1 MLFTD
6 FGLDD
11 RLQRALVDAE
21 FITPTPI
28 QAAVLPVA
36 MAGRDLV
43 GTAQTGTGKT
53 AAFVLPIL
61 QQIVNTP
68 LDMRRTRAVI
78 LAPTRELVVQI
89 LTMVRQLAI
98 HTNVR
103 AVAVYGGVPL
113 QQQTRALRGG
123 VDIVVACP
131 GRMLDQMKRR
141 NADLRFLDCLVL
153 DEADRMLDMGFLPY
167 IQEIIDALPVKRQT
181 MFFSATFARNLNTL
195 VQQTLQDPARIQ
207 VDNAVAAQ
215 TVHHSLYQVKQS
227 MKAPMLTAL
236 LRQLIPESDAVLI
249 FTQTRAGANQV
260 AEHLDAEGMDV
271 GVLHAEKTQ
280 RERQDTLDRFR
291 EGAFPYLVATD
302 VAARGIDVASI
313 SHVINFDLPGKADD
327 YLHRIGRTGRMER
340 AGHAISLMTRG
351 DVRSVHEIE
360 RMLGKRIE
368 VMQLENDEQGL
379 TETIAASRDGMS
391 RPPQRRA
398 AAGPQR
404 QRPEGS
410 PHRNT
415 EERPRRAQ
423 RNDAPAGPPPRNERP
438 ERTPRAERPERRR
451 DDRAERTPRTDR
463 PERAPRAERPEW
475 TPRADRPER
484 AQRAERPERAQQTD
498 RPERRQRADRPER
511 PQQTDRP
518 ERAPRAGRPE
528 RPQRADAPWN
538 ERGERRPRRTAD
550 SDAASAPRAQR
561 PDKRR
566 RTEAPAGPTRKELRL
581 KKFGPPTTQPPQQDR
596 TDRRRADEPAAA
608 RPTRKPFTGMA
619 SVAKHNRK
627 YAAGKRQ
634 PGEVPSGPRPYGK
647 SAPAPAA
654 APARPPHKKRSGR
667 QPR

>member
-6 FGLDD
+6 FQLDD
-11 RLQRALVDAE
+11 RLQRALAAAGFV
-21 FITPTPI
+21 TPTPI
-28 QAAVLPVA
+28 QAAALPAA

-53 AAFVLPIL
+53 AAFLLPIL
-61 QQIVNTP
+61 QRIINTP

-78 LAPTRELVVQI
+78 LAPTRELVEQI
-89 LTMVRQLAI
+89 LAMVRELSI

-103 AVAVYGGVPL
+103 AVAVYGGVAM

-131 GRMLDQMKRR
+131 GRLLDHMKRR
-141 NADLRFLDCLVL
+141 NPDLRFVDCLVL

-181 MFFSATFARNLNTL
+181 MLFSATFAKSLNALVKQNLR
-195 VQQTLQDPARIQ
+195 DPARIQ
-207 VDNAVAAQ
+207 VDNAVPAQ
-215 TVHHSLYQVKQS
+215 TVRHSLYQVKHS

-260 AEHLDAEGMDV
+260 AEHLYAEGMDV

-291 EGAFPYLVATD
+291 AGLFPYLVATD
-302 VAARGIDVASI
+302 IAARGIDVTSI

-351 DVRSVHEIE
+351 DARSVREIE

-368 VMQLENDEQGL
+368 VARLESGDDEQL
-379 TETIAASRDGMS
+379 RDTIPAVRDDMARAPKRHAASPGTFRPGKSHHRDVEE
-391 RPPQRRA
+391 RQLRA
-398 AAGPQR
+398 SQNNDA
-404 QRPEGS
+404 S
-410 PHRNT
+410 
-415 EERPRRAQ
+415 ERPRRA
-423 RNDAPAGPPPRNERP
+423 PRGAASP
-438 ERTPRAERPERRR
+438 ESS
-451 DDRAERTPRTDR
+451 
-463 PERAPRAERPEW
+463 
-475 TPRADRPER
+475 
-484 AQRAERPERAQQTD
+484 
-498 RPERRQRADRPER
+498 
-511 PQQTDRP
+511 
-518 ERAPRAGRPE
+518 PRAGRPA
-528 RPQRADAPWN
+528 RPQRADAPWS
-538 ERGERRPRRTAD
+538 ERRPRRAAER
-550 SDAASAPRAQR
+550 DASSAPPRAER
-561 PDKRR
+561 PGKHRHESTR
-566 RTEAPAGPTRKELRL
+566 PTRKELRL
-581 KKFGPPTTQPPQQDR
+581 QKFGPPTTQPPR
-596 TDRRRADEPAAA
+596 PERADRRRVDGEGTRAPEAVNPATPGKA

-647 SAPAPAA
+647 SGPAHESAA
-654 APARPPHKKRSGR
+654 TRPPHKKRSGR

>member
-1 MLFTD
+1 MMLFTD
-6 FGLDD
+6 FQLDD
-11 RLQRALVDAE
+11 RLQRALAAAE
-21 FITPTPI
+21 FVSPTPI
-28 QAAVLPVA
+28 QAAALPVA

-61 QQIVNTP
+61 QQIINTP

-78 LAPTRELVVQI
+78 LAPTRELVLQI
-89 LTMVRQLAI
+89 LAVVRQLAI

-103 AVAVYGGVPL
+103 AVAVYGGVPM

-131 GRMLDQMKRR
+131 GRLLDHIKRR
-141 NADLRFLDCLVL
+141 NPDLRFLDTLVL

-167 IQEIIDALPVKRQT
+167 IQEIIDVLPVKRQT
-181 MFFSATFARNLNTL
+181 MLFSATFAKSLNVL

-207 VDNAVAAQ
+207 VDNAVPAQ
-215 TVHHSLYQVKQS
+215 TVRHSLYQVKHS

-260 AEHLDAEGMDV
+260 AEHLYAEGMDV

-291 EGAFPYLVATD
+291 AGLFPYLVATD
-302 VAARGIDVASI
+302 IAARGIDVTSI

-351 DVRSVHEIE
+351 DVRSVREIE

-368 VMQLENDEQGL
+368 VAQLENDDSQMSDAIPVERRGMVRAPKQH
-379 TETIAASRDGMS
+379 AASPATH
-391 RPPQRRA
+391 RPPKQ
-398 AAGPQR
+398 
-404 QRPEGS
+404 
-410 PHRNT
+410 HRDT
-415 EERPRRAQ
+415 EERPRRAP
-423 RNDAPAGPPPRNERP
+423 RNAAPAEPSSRANRP
-438 ERTPRAERPERRR
+438 ERT
-451 DDRAERTPRTDR
+451 
-463 PERAPRAERPEW
+463 
-475 TPRADRPER
+475 
-484 AQRAERPERAQQTD
+484 
-498 RPERRQRADRPER
+498 
-511 PQQTDRP
+511 
-518 ERAPRAGRPE
+518 
-528 RPQRADAPWN
+528 QRADAPWS
-538 ERGERRPRRTAD
+538 ERRPRRTAER
-550 SDAASAPRAQR
+550 DASSAPPRAER
-561 PDKRR
+561 PGKHRHES
-566 RTEAPAGPTRKELRL
+566 TKPTRKELRL
-581 KKFGPPTTQPPQQDR
+581 QKFGPPTTQPPR
-596 TDRRRADEPAAA
+596 PERADRRRVDGEGTRAPEAVNPATPGKT

-619 SVAKHNRK
+619 SVAKHNRR

-647 SAPAPAA
+647 SGPAHESAA
-654 APARPPHKKRSGR
+654 TRPPHKKRSGR